1 MGFNEYKRPRRG
13 GPLRRAQGNLPK
25 SAGQSAVREGLR
37 SWGRRRHSLESERDP
52 LVLAGL
58 AEDGITKEEIHALTG
73 LGRATIDRIEKGAQ

>member
-1 MGFNEYKRPRRG
+1 
-13 GPLRRAQGNLPK
+13 
-25 SAGQSAVREGLR
+25 VREGLR

-52 LVLAGL
+52 LVLAAL